1 MGHHCR
7 HSSRFPQSHHTEA
20 MSTLTIQIP
29 DSLARQLHACAEDE
43 GVTVDQLLASAAAEK
58 LSALMTVDHLRQRAA
73 RAKREDFIAFLD
85 AAPDLPPVEGDGL
98 S

>member
-1 MGHHCR
+1 
-7 HSSRFPQSHHTEA
+7 

-29 DSLARQLHACAEDE
+29 DSLARQLQSCAEDE

-58 LSALMTVDHLRQRAA
+58 LSALMTVDHLRRRAA

-85 AAPDLPPVEGDGL
+85 DAPDLPPMEGDEL